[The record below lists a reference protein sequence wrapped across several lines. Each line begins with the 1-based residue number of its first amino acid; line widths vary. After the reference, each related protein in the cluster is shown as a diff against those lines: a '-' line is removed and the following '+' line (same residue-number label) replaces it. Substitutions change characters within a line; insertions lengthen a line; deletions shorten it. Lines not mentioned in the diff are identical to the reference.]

1 MRYKTIL
8 ERSLEAMQNTGDV
21 VLRWQYQKDMMKF
34 KIWENA
40 EIERIAAL
48 VLSRISATVDVTEI
62 IDQIEDLRRAID
74 NLVK

>member
-1 MRYKTIL
+1 
-8 ERSLEAMQNTGDV
+8 
-21 VLRWQYQKDMMKF
+21 MMKF

>member
-1 MRYKTIL
+1 MRYKSVL

-21 VLRWQYQKDMMKF
+21 VLRWQYQKDMMKV